1 MACHNTDWFDII
13 HWSERPLRQ
22 DWYDLR
28 SDDKE
33 VAFVW
38 STEHKY
44 AGCPDLIGEIGGVK
58 VIADFKTST
67 APYSACSPDRG
78 DRIGYGGWRKFR
90 SVLNRWLRIAM
101 HSTKE

>member
-1 MACHNTDWFDII
+1 MDQYLDWFDTI

-33 VAFVW
+33 VAYVW
-38 STEHKY
+38 STEHQY

-58 VIADFKTST
+58 VIADFKTNW
-67 APYSACSPDRG
+67 PYLLCPDRG
-78 DRIGYGGWRKFR
+78 DRVGYAGWRKFQVC
-90 SVLNRWLRIAM
+90 SSWVHIDM